1 MRVYPSTPLSAREAR
16 EFVVGALRRVAA
28 SESAV
33 DDMGLIVSELVANSI
48 QHGDGGDIVVHVD
61 ADAGEWFAVTVGN
74 GLAARQPPMNPA
86 TWTVAPADERSGRGL
101 GIVRQLA
108 DEIEVALDADHL
120 DITCRR
126 RR

>member
-1 MRVYPSTPLSAREAR
+1 MRVFPSTPLSARAAR
-16 EFVVGALRRVAA
+16 EFVAGVLRGANA
-28 SESAV
+28 SDAAV

-48 QHGDGGDIVVHVD
+48 QHGDGGDIVVRVEHD
-61 ADAGEWFAVTVGN
+61 SDEWFAVTVGN
-74 GLAARQPPMNPA
+74 GLAVRHPPMDPA
-86 TWTVAPADERSGRGL
+86 TWTVAPPDERSGRGL

-108 DEIEVALDADHL
+108 DEIEVMLEADRL